1 MPLYSWTWAWVEI
14 GKTAISLSALEDRHL
29 PALVI
34 APKLVAET
42 VWTEEARIW
51 RPDLKV
57 EVAAGNP
64 QKRAAVI
71 NGDADVVALGR
82 DNILDALEAVK
93 NGSFNTIILDELSG
107 FKNGKTK
114 RFKAMK
120 QMRKY
125 VKHVWGL
132 TGTPS
137 PNGYMDLWSQVYLLD
152 GGDRLYNSVTAY
164 RNRFFSPGR
173 QMNNGI
179 ITEWIIRPGS
189 QGAIN
194 SLIEDLCL
202 SMGTDGRVDLPP
214 VTHNIIKLDMPSKAK
229 KIYKDMQTTLVADL
243 DLLGGE
249 IHTAQNAAVLSGKL
263 TQITSGFL
271 YHDDA
276 DIRNGS
282 YQEIHT
288 AKLEVIE
295 RIVEETGSPVLI
307 FYRFKAELERLQK
320 LFGKRAHTVKE
331 PGIVQKWNSGKIP
344 VLLAHPQSAGH
355 GLNLQHGGHTII
367 WATDTWSLEEY
378 QQANKRVA
386 RNGQK
391 HPVVI
396 HHIVMRGTVDT
407 AVTRR
412 IQEKVTVQQALLDY
426 LESPL

>member
-1 MPLYSWTWAWVEI
+1 MPVYSWTWAWVEI
-14 GKTAISLSALEDRHL
+14 GKTAISLSALEEHHL

-51 RPDLKV
+51 RPDLTV
-57 EVAAGNP
+57 EVAAGAP
-64 QKRAAVI
+64 KKRAEVI
-71 NGDADVVALGR
+71 NGTADIVALGR
-82 DNILDALEAVK
+82 DNILDAMDAVRAGK
-93 NGSFNTIILDELSG
+93 FKTIILDELSG
-107 FKNGKTK
+107 FKNSKTK

-120 QMRKY
+120 QIRKY
-125 VKHVWGL
+125 AKHIWGL

-137 PNGYMDLWSQVYLLD
+137 PNGYMDLWSQIYLLD
-152 GGDRLYNSVTAY
+152 GGDRLYNSITAY

-179 ITEWIIRPGS
+179 ITEWILRPGS
-189 QGAIN
+189 EGRIN

-202 SMGTDGRVDLPP
+202 SMGTEGRVTLPP
-214 VTHNIIKLDMPSKAK
+214 ITHNTIKLDLPSRAK

-243 DLLGGE
+243 DILGGE
-249 IHTAQNAAVLSGKL
+249 IHTAQNAAVLSSKL
-263 TQITSGFL
+263 SQITSGFL

-276 DIRNGS
+276 DLRNGT
-282 YQEIHT
+282 YQDIHSDKIDT
-288 AKLEVIE
+288 VK
-295 RIVEETGSPVLI
+295 RIIDETGSPVI
-307 FYRFKAELERLQK
+307 VFYRFKAELERLQK
-320 LFGKRAHTVKE
+320 ALGPIAHTVKE
-331 PGIVQKWNSGKIP
+331 PDIVRKWNAGKIP

-355 GLNLQHGGHTII
+355 GLNLQHGGHTIV

-396 HHIVMRGTVDT
+396 HHIVMRGTVDE
-407 AVTRR
+407 AIARR
-412 IQEKVTVQQALLDY
+412 LNEKVTVQQALLDY